1 MSNGTE
7 PDPKLP
13 QKKEDEAQAK
23 KDVAKIE
30 AETFALKLSAK
41 KDYKEQLRVI
51 EAKIKAGAP
60 AGAGD
65 LADVKMKIVDVNE
78 KIMKEILHAL
88 GMLL

>member
-13 QKKEDEAQAK
+13 QKKEDEEQAK
-23 KDVAKIE
+23 RDVAKIE

-41 KDYKEQLRVI
+41 KDYQAQLREI
-51 EAKIKAGAP
+51 ETKIKAGLA
-60 AGAGD
+60 AGHGE